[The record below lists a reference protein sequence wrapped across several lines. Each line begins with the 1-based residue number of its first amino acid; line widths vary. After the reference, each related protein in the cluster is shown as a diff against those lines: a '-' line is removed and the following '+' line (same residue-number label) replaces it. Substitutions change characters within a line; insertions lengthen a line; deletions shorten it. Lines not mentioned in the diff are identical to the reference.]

1 MSDSSEGAEAH
12 AEASIRARPEGA
24 FEFGRN
30 WQRYVEGYLDAERE
44 RIALASLQ
52 ELLGAGTIG
61 GRSFLDMG
69 AGSGLFSL
77 CAHGLGARTVTSV
90 DVDLESVESCRRLRA
105 SAGEPGSWEVLHGSV
120 LERDHVDSLESADIV
135 YSWGVLHHTGDMYTA
150 IRNAAELVVP
160 GGLFAIAIYNRV
172 EGKFLDSHRWLR
184 IKRLYNRA
192 PAAGRLVMK
201 ALYFSYW
208 LLSQIRNRR
217 NPWRVAREYK
227 HSRGMALRTDLW
239 DWLGGYPYEYASI
252 DEIVDFCQ
260 RNCAMVLKTAIPTT
274 VSGTGNNQLVF
285 RRAE

>member
-1 MSDSSEGAEAH
+1 MSDLRGEAGACAD
-12 AEASIRARPEGA
+12 AMPRARPEGS

-30 WQRYVEGYLDAERE
+30 WQRYVEGYLNPERE
-44 RIALASLQ
+44 RIARESLAN
-52 ELLGAGTIG
+52 LLGAETLATG
-61 GRSFLDMG
+61 SFLDIG

-77 CAHGLGARTVTSV
+77 CAYKLGARTVTSF

-105 SAGEPGSWEVLHGSV
+105 SAGKPANWEILHGSI

-160 GGLFAIAIYNRV
+160 GGLFVIAIYNRV
-172 EGKFLDSHRWLR
+172 EGRFLDSEKWLR
-184 IKRLYNRA
+184 IKQLYNRA

-208 LLSQIRNRR
+208 LLSQLRNRR
-217 NPWRVAREYK
+217 SPRRVAREYK
-227 HSRGMALRTDLW
+227 RSRGMALRTDLW
-239 DWLGGYPYEYASI
+239 DWLGGYPYEYASL
-252 DEIVDFCQ
+252 DEIVDFCE

-274 VSGTGNNQLVF
+274 PGSTGNNQLVF